1 MGIGHILT
9 APLHLQTNGKLELYH
24 MALGNVT
31 SDDVLNRRREVI
43 LRRRKELQLQTIER
57 GRPYNRTF
65 RELTLNSS

>member
-1 MGIGHILT
+1 
-9 APLHLQTNGKLELYH
+9 

-31 SDDVLNRRREVI
+31 SDDVLNRRRE
-43 LRRRKELQLQTIER
+43 LLLLRRKELQTIER